1 MSPNLMKWPWLE
13 RPLLEA
19 APSWPLLLEPSLTVL
34 LEEPSA
40 AFERPLLLEL
50 TSGLVFPEL
59 VAFFFEGASVLHI
72 LLRRVH
78 GGRRPWWPHA
88 RNERSAECVHLL
100 LPAGHGDL
108 RTRVLCGCESLRC
121 PDVLLMLVMV
131 VVVRRVSI

>member
-19 APSWPLLLEPSLTVL
+19 VPSWPLLVEPSLTVL

-59 VAFFFEGASVLHI
+59 VAFFFEGASVLLI

-78 GGRRPWWPHA
+78 GGRRP
-88 RNERSAECVHLL
+88 
-100 LPAGHGDL
+100 
-108 RTRVLCGCESLRC
+108 
-121 PDVLLMLVMV
+121 
-131 VVVRRVSI
+131 

>member
-19 APSWPLLLEPSLTVL
+19 VPSWPLLVEPSLTVL

-59 VAFFFEGASVLHI
+59 VAFFFEGASVLLI

-78 GGRRPWWPHA
+78 GGRRPWWPPA

-108 RTRVLCGCESLRC
+108 RVG
-121 PDVLLMLVMV
+121 VM
-131 VVVRRVSI
+131 RM